1 MTNAIDSKS
10 VSESHVIQVPQEF
23 ALELSRK
30 LNTRNDGLLVDSW
43 RDVLNCAAQW
53 GWDQREPEIQE
64 RADHMLDACCF
75 EIIDGVGRL
84 FIDET
89 KLREHLADHLRTAMR
104 PRPPSLAGQGI
115 EALGAVVDVLQLGF
129 PGANIDGVHIQTLA
143 AALNRLKE
151 LEAQQ

>member
-1 MTNAIDSKS
+1 MSKS
-10 VSESHVIQVPQEF
+10 HAIQVPQEF
-23 ALELSRK
+23 AQELWRK
-30 LNTRNDGLLVDSW
+30 FNTRNDELLVDSW
-43 RDVLNCAAQW
+43 RDALNSAAQW

-89 KLREHLADHLRTAMR
+89 KLREHLVDHLRTAMR
-104 PRPPSLAGQGI
+104 PRPPSLAEQ
-115 EALGAVVDVLQLGF
+115 ALASLPEDAGKYDFTAITTPQLSV
-129 PGANIDGVHIQTLA
+129 IR
-143 AALNRLKE
+143 AALTHLAE

>member
-1 MTNAIDSKS
+1 MTNTIDSKS
-10 VSESHVIQVPQEF
+10 MSKPHAIQVPQEF
-23 ALELSRK
+23 AQELWRK
-30 LNTRNDGLLVDSW
+30 FNTRNDGLLVDSW

-64 RADHMLDACCF
+64 RADHMLDACSF

-104 PRPPSLAGQGI
+104 PKPP
-115 EALGAVVDVLQLGF
+115 
-129 PGANIDGVHIQTLA
+129 TLA
-143 AALNRLKE
+143 EQALRAAYIELVPEGKHGSLIISALTRLAE